1 MKEVM
6 QRHMIVR
13 LLKTSDK
20 KRILKE
26 SEKKV
31 VLQTVEQR

>member
-6 QRHMIVR
+6 RRHMIVR